1 MQFNFK
7 KIILITIFVIAAAG
21 LGYSVYYF
29 FFRPT
34 FLPTNAP
41 ETNINVEQPGVL
53 PGAGTAQPTEP
64 TAPSTEEPASTP
76 TFPTVSEIAAGGETR
91 VKSVIKEI
99 VQEPVFNEKTGDIL
113 YYNKDKSEFYK
124 IDSSG
129 KKSLLSE
136 KNFYQVQN
144 VIWSSQKDRAVLEYP
159 DGSKILYDFTNDK
172 QITLDKNWS
181 DFSFSSDGQN
191 IGLKINSDNP
201 DNRWLAEVNNDG
213 TGLKILESLG
223 DNADKVQVALSPNNQ
238 VVAFSA
244 TGDAM
249 GYDREEIL
257 FIGFH
262 GENFRS
268 IVVEGRGFKGEW
280 SPQGNRIIYSVWN
293 SDSGYRPTLWTTEA
307 EGDNIG
313 KNRKNLD
320 LGTWVDKCA
329 FSSDNQ
335 NVYCA
340 VPRELPEG
348 SGMIP
353 EIANSGDDF
362 YKINLDTGDKT
373 FLARPDVGTF
383 NVNSIFLSSE
393 ENFLYFSD
401 KDSGQLYK
409 IQLK

>member
-1 MQFNFK
+1 MSNFK
-7 KIILITIFVIAAAG
+7 RIILITIFIFSAVG

-34 FLPTNAP
+34 FLPTNVP
-41 ETNINVEQPGVL
+41 ETNVNIEQPGVL
-53 PGAGTAQPTEP
+53 PGAGTATSTKPGVSTTE
-64 TAPSTEEPASTP
+64 TP
-76 TFPTVSEIAAGGETR
+76 TTTPALPKISDIAAGGETR
-91 VKSVIKEI
+91 VRSVVKEVI
-99 VQEPVFNEKTGDIL
+99 QEPILNEKTGDIL
-113 YYNKDKSEFYK
+113 YYNKGKNEFYK

-129 KKSLLSE
+129 QKSLLSE

-144 VIWSSQKDRAVLEYP
+144 IIWSSQRDRAILEYP
-159 DGSKILYDFTNDK
+159 DGNKILYDFTNDK

-181 DFSFSSDGQN
+181 DFSFSADGQT
-191 IGLKINSDNP
+191 IGLKIDSDNS
-201 DNRWLAEVNNDG
+201 DNRWLAEMNDDG

-249 GYDREEIL
+249 GYDQQEIL
-257 FIGFH
+257 FIGAH

-268 IVVEGRGFKGEW
+268 IVVEGRGFEGAW

-313 KNRKNLD
+313 KNRKSLD
-320 LGTWVDKCA
+320 LGTWVDKCT

-348 SGMIP
+348 SGMMP
-353 EIANSGDDF
+353 EVVTSGDDF
-362 YKINLDTGDKT
+362 YKINLDTGVKT
-373 FLARPDVGTF
+373 FLARPDAGTF